1 MKGLK
6 LRLLRSMSWIAVVMA
21 LLLWAP
27 TASLA
32 ESSSP
37 AARGIETYY
46 QQLMPT
52 LKAAGQLSVGERD
65 RRFAP
70 AIRSAFDIATMTR
83 LATGPAEQLLGRPA
97 GRGSRGLRCFSR
109 RRLCS

>member
-6 LRLLRSMSWIAVVMA
+6 LRLLRSMSWIAVAMA

-37 AARGIETYY
+37 AAQHIETYY

-52 LKAAGQLSVGERD
+52 LEAARHQIRLRHGDYDETGD
-65 RRFAP
+65 R
-70 AIRSAFDIATMTR
+70 SC
-83 LATGPAEQLLGRPA
+83 LEQLLGPPA
-97 GRGSRGLRCFSR
+97 GRGSRGLRWFSR
-109 RRLCS
+109 RQLCP